1 MSNTVT
7 TSTATFC
14 LFDHIREIINPE
26 VAAQVAQSVAWRVD
40 TLIQGAARQLFK
52 SVREDQFK
60 KGVDGLAELTMALR
74 EQAFAEHAFEEA
86 GNVVTGPV
94 ATIKELMLQRE
105 GAHNLAAELTA
116 LCNDW
121 QGRPKTYVVPDLD
134 DVFFTEVNLKVRP
147 QTKRRIAMSVERR
160 AKAYDLDEAET
171 KAQIA
176 KRVAREED
184 KLHDVSQTLQDQSGA
199 VYEMFRQACSVS
211 LDAEVGRDF
220 HTMEMAN
227 QRILIEA
234 AITAADR
241 AEEYAASSTNMTD
254 SEFDDVCMCVLQTV
268 KQLKL
273 VLNSSR
279 FKTAAQREA
288 AAAVNVG

>member
-1 MSNTVT
+1 MSKIT

-14 LFDHIREIINPE
+14 LFDFIREIPNCD
-26 VAAQVAQSVAWRVD
+26 VAAHVAQSTAWRID

-52 SVREDQFK
+52 SVREDQFR
-60 KGVDGLAELTMALR
+60 KGVDGLAELTMALK

-86 GNVVTGPV
+86 GSATTGPV
-94 ATIKELMLQRE
+94 ATIKELMVHRE
-105 GAHNLAAELTA
+105 AAHNLAAELTA
-116 LCNDW
+116 LTIDY

-134 DVFFTEVNLKVRP
+134 DVFFNEVSLKVRP

-160 AKAYDLDEAET
+160 AKAYDLTAEET
-171 KAQIA
+171 QQQIA

-184 KLHDVSQTLQDQSGA
+184 KLHDVSATLQDQSGA
-199 VYEMFRQACSVS
+199 VYEMFRQACAVH
-211 LDAEVGRDF
+211 LDAEVGREF
-220 HTMEMAN
+220 HTMDVAN
-227 QRILIEA
+227 QRTLIES

-241 AEEYAASSTNMTD
+241 AEEYAASSNNITD
-254 SEFDDVCMCVLQTV
+254 AEFDDVCMCVLQAT

-273 VLNSSR
+273 VLNSTR

-288 AAAVNVG
+288 AAAANVG

>member
-1 MSNTVT
+1 MSKIT

-14 LFDHIREIINPE
+14 LFDFIREIPNCD
-26 VAAQVAQSVAWRVD
+26 VAAHVAQSTAWRID

-52 SVREDQFK
+52 SVREDQFR
-60 KGVDGLAELTMALR
+60 KGVDGLAELTMALK

-86 GNVVTGPV
+86 GSATTGPV
-94 ATIKELMLQRE
+94 ATIKELMVHRE
-105 GAHNLAAELTA
+105 AAHNLAAELTG
-116 LCNDW
+116 LCLDW

-134 DVFFTEVNLKVRP
+134 DVFFNEVNLRVKP

-160 AKAYDLDEAET
+160 AKAYDLTAEET
-171 KAQIA
+171 QQQIA

-184 KLHDVSQTLQDQSGA
+184 KLHDVSQTLQDQAGA

-211 LDAEVGRDF
+211 LDAEVGHEF
-220 HTMEMAN
+220 HTMDLAN
-227 QRILIEA
+227 QRTLIES

-241 AEEYAASSTNMTD
+241 AEEYAASSNNLTD
-254 SEFDDVCMCVLQTV
+254 AEFDDICMCVLQAT

-273 VLNSSR
+273 VLNSTR
-279 FKTAAQREA
+279 FKSAAQREA

>member
-1 MSNTVT
+1 MSKTT

-14 LFDHIREIINPE
+14 LFDFIRDISNVD
-26 VAAQVAQSVAWRVD
+26 VAAQVAQSTAWRID

-52 SVREDQFK
+52 SVREDQLK
-60 KGVDGLAELTMALR
+60 KGVDGMAELTMALK

-116 LCNDW
+116 LCIDW
-121 QGRPKTYVVPDLD
+121 QGRPKQYVTPDLD
-134 DVFFTEVNLKVRP
+134 DVFFNEVQLRVRP

-160 AKAYDLDEAET
+160 AKAYDLTPEET
-171 KAQIA
+171 KAQIDR
-176 KRVAREED
+176 RVAREED
-184 KLHDVSQTLQDQSGA
+184 KLTDVSATLQDQAGA
-199 VYEMFRQACSVS
+199 VYEMFRQACATH
-211 LDAEVGRDF
+211 LDAEVGREF
-220 HTMEMAN
+220 HTMEMLN
-227 QRILIEA
+227 QRTLIESA
-234 AITAADR
+234 MIAADR
-241 AEEYAASSTNMTD
+241 AEEYATSSNNITD
-254 SEFDDVCMCVLQTV
+254 AEFDDVCMTVLNV
-268 KQLKL
+268 NKQLKL

>member
-1 MSNTVT
+1 MSNVT
-7 TSTATFC
+7 TSTSTFC
-14 LFDHIREIINPE
+14 LFDFIREIPNCD
-26 VAAQVAQSVAWRVD
+26 VAAQVAQSTAWRID

-52 SVREDQFK
+52 AVRQDQFD
-60 KGVDGLAELTMALR
+60 KGIDGLAELTMALK

-94 ATIKELMLQRE
+94 ATIKELMVHRE
-105 GAHNLAAELTA
+105 DAHSLAADLTG
-116 LCNDW
+116 LCLDW

-134 DVFFTEVNLKVRP
+134 DVFFNEISLRVKP

-160 AKAYDLDEAET
+160 AKAYDLTAEET
-171 KAQIA
+171 QQQIA

-211 LDAEVGRDF
+211 LDAEVGHEF
-220 HTMEMAN
+220 HTMDLAN
-227 QRILIEA
+227 QRTLIES

-241 AEEYAASSTNMTD
+241 AEEYAASSNNLTD
-254 SEFDDVCMCVLQTV
+254 AEFDDICMCVLQAT

-273 VLNSSR
+273 VLNSTR

-288 AAAVNVG
+288 AAAANVG

>member
-1 MSNTVT
+1 MTKIT

-14 LFDHIREIINPE
+14 LLDFIREIPNCE
-26 VAAQVAQSVAWRVD
+26 VAAQVAQSTAWRID

-52 SVREDQFK
+52 AVREDQFK
-60 KGVDGLAELTMALR
+60 KGVDGMAELSMALR
-74 EQAFAEHAFEEA
+74 EQAFAEQAFEEA
-86 GNVVTGPV
+86 GSATTGPV
-94 ATIKELMLQRE
+94 ATIKELMLWRE
-105 GAHNLAAELTA
+105 AAHNQAAELTA
-116 LCNDW
+116 LTCDY

-134 DVFFTEVNLKVRP
+134 DVFFNEVSLKVKP

-160 AKAYDLDEAET
+160 AKAYDLNEAET

-184 KLHDVSQTLQDQSGA
+184 KLHDVSATLQDQSGA
-199 VYEMFRQACSVS
+199 VYEMFRQACAVH
-211 LDAEVGRDF
+211 LDAEVGREF
-220 HTMEMAN
+220 HTMDVAN
-227 QRILIEA
+227 QRTLIES

-241 AEEYAASSTNMTD
+241 AEEYAASSNNITD
-254 SEFDDVCMCVLQTV
+254 AEFDDICMCVLQVT

-273 VLNSSR
+273 VLNSTR
-279 FKTAAQREA
+279 FKTHAQREA

>member
-1 MSNTVT
+1 MSKIT
-7 TSTATFC
+7 TSTATFD
-14 LFDHIREIINPE
+14 LFDFIREIPNSD
-26 VAAQVAQSVAWRVD
+26 VAAQIAQSVAWRVD

-52 SVREDQFK
+52 AVRQDQFD
-60 KGVDGLAELTMALR
+60 KGIDGLAELTMALK
-74 EQAFAEHAFEEA
+74 EQSFAETAFEEA

-94 ATIKELMLQRE
+94 ATIKELMVHRE
-105 GAHNLAAELTA
+105 AAHNQAAELTA
-116 LCNDW
+116 LTIDY

-134 DVFFTEVNLKVRP
+134 DVFFNEVQLKVKP

-199 VYEMFRQACSVS
+199 VYEMFRQACRVH
-211 LDAEVGRDF
+211 LDAEVGREF
-220 HTMEMAN
+220 HTMDVAN
-227 QRILIEA
+227 QRTLIES

-241 AEEYAASSTNMTD
+241 AEEYAASSNNITD
-254 SEFDDVCMCVLQTV
+254 AEFDDICMCVLQTT

-279 FKTAAQREA
+279 FKTHAQREA

>member
-1 MSNTVT
+1 MSKIT

-14 LFDHIREIINPE
+14 LFDFIREIPNSD
-26 VAAQVAQSVAWRVD
+26 VAAQIAQSVAWRVD
-40 TLIQGAARQLFK
+40 TLIQGTARQLFK
-52 SVREDQFK
+52 AVRQDQFD

-94 ATIKELMLQRE
+94 ATIKELMVHRE
-105 GAHNLAAELTA
+105 AAHNLAADLTA
-116 LCNDW
+116 LTLDW
-121 QGRPKTYVVPDLD
+121 QDRPKTYVVPDLD
-134 DVFFTEVNLKVRP
+134 DVFFNEVALRVKP

-160 AKAYDLDEAET
+160 AKAYDLTEDET
-171 KAQIA
+171 KEQVAR
-176 KRVAREED
+176 RVQREED
-184 KLHDVSQTLQDQSGA
+184 KLKDVGLTLQDQAPA
-199 VYEMFRQACSVS
+199 VYEMFRQACAVH
-211 LDAEVGRDF
+211 LDAEVGREF
-220 HTMEMAN
+220 HTMDVAN
-227 QRILIEA
+227 QKLLIES

-241 AEEYAASSTNMTD
+241 TEEYAASARITD
-254 SEFDDVCMCVLQTV
+254 AEFDDICMCVLQTT

-279 FKTAAQREA
+279 FKTHAQREA

>member
-1 MSNTVT
+1 MSKLT

-14 LFDHIREIINPE
+14 LFDFIRDVPNAD
-26 VAAQVAQSVAWRVD
+26 VAAQVAQSTAWRID

-52 SVREDQFK
+52 AVREDQFR

-74 EQAFAEHAFEEA
+74 EQAFAEQAFEEA
-86 GNVVTGPV
+86 GSATTGAV
-94 ATIKELMLQRE
+94 ATIKELMVHRE
-105 GAHNLAAELTA
+105 DAHNLAAELTG
-116 LCNDW
+116 LCLDW
-121 QGRPKTYVVPDLD
+121 QGRPKTYAVPDLD
-134 DVFFTEVNLKVRP
+134 DVFFNEVSLKVRP

-199 VYEMFRQACSVS
+199 VYEMFRQACSVH
-211 LDAEVGRDF
+211 LDAEVGREF
-220 HTMEMAN
+220 HTMDLAN
-227 QRILIEA
+227 QRTLIES

-241 AEEYAASSTNMTD
+241 AEEYAASSNNITD
-254 SEFDDVCMCVLQTV
+254 AEFDDICMCVLQAT

-273 VLNSSR
+273 VLNSTR
-279 FKTAAQREA
+279 FKSAAQREA
-288 AAAVNVG
+288 AAAANVG

>member
-1 MSNTVT
+1 MSKIT

-14 LFDHIREIINPE
+14 VLDFIRDTPNPD
-26 VAAQVAQSVAWRVD
+26 VAAHIAQSVAWRID
-40 TLIQGAARQLFK
+40 ALIQGAARQLFK

-74 EQAFAEHAFEEA
+74 EQAFAEQAFEEA
-86 GNVVTGPV
+86 GSATTGPV
-94 ATIKELMLQRE
+94 ATIKELMVHRE
-105 GAHNLAAELTA
+105 AAHNLAAELTA
-116 LCNDW
+116 LTTDY

-134 DVFFTEVNLKVRP
+134 EVFFNEVALKVRP

-160 AKAYDLDEAET
+160 AKAYDLTADET
-171 KAQIA
+171 QAQIT
-176 KRVAREED
+176 KRVQREED

-199 VYEMFRQACSVS
+199 VYEMFRQARAVQ
-211 LDAEVGRDF
+211 LQAEVGQSF
-220 HTMEMAN
+220 HTMEIAN

-241 AEEYAASSTNMTD
+241 AEEYAASSSNITD
-254 SEFDDVCMCVLQTV
+254 AEFDDVCMCVLNVT

-273 VLNSSR
+273 VLNSTR
-279 FKTAAQREA
+279 FKSAAQREA

>member
-1 MSNTVT
+1 MSKIT

-14 LFDHIREIINPE
+14 LFDFIREIPNAD
-26 VAAQVAQSVAWRVD
+26 VAAQVAQSTAWRVD
-40 TLIQGAARQLFK
+40 TLIQSAARQLFK
-52 SVREDQFK
+52 SVRQDQFD
-60 KGVDGLAELTMALR
+60 KGVDSLAELTMALK

-94 ATIKELMLQRE
+94 ATIKELMVHRE
-105 GAHNLAAELTA
+105 AAYNLAADLTA
-116 LCNDW
+116 LTLDW
-121 QGRPKTYVVPDLD
+121 EGRPKSFAIPDLD
-134 DVFFTEVNLKVRP
+134 DVFFNEVNLKVKS

-160 AKAYDLDEAET
+160 AKAYDLDEAEI

-199 VYEMFRQACSVS
+199 VYEMFRQACSVV
-211 LDAEVGRDF
+211 LDAEVGREF
-220 HTMEMAN
+220 HTMDVAS
-227 QRILIEA
+227 QRTLIES

-241 AEEYAASSTNMTD
+241 AEEYAASSNNITD
-254 SEFDDVCMCVLQTV
+254 AEFDDICMCVLQTT

-279 FKTAAQREA
+279 FKTHAQREA

>member
-1 MSNTVT
+1 MSKIT

-14 LFDHIREIINPE
+14 VLDFIRDTPNPD
-26 VAAQVAQSVAWRVD
+26 VAAHIAQSVAWRID
-40 TLIQGAARQLFK
+40 ALIQGAARQLFK

-74 EQAFAEHAFEEA
+74 EQAFAEQAFEEA
-86 GNVVTGPV
+86 GSATTGPV
-94 ATIKELMLQRE
+94 ATIKELMVHRE
-105 GAHNLAAELTA
+105 AAHNLAAELTA
-116 LCNDW
+116 LTTDY

-134 DVFFTEVNLKVRP
+134 EVFFNEVALKVRP

-160 AKAYDLDEAET
+160 AKAYDLTADET
-171 KAQIA
+171 QAQIT
-176 KRVAREED
+176 KRVQREED

-199 VYEMFRQACSVS
+199 VYEMFRQACAVQ
-211 LDAEVGRDF
+211 LQAEVGQSF
-220 HTMEMAN
+220 HTMEIAN

-241 AEEYAASSTNMTD
+241 AEEYAASSSNITD
-254 SEFDDVCMCVLQTV
+254 AEFDGVCMCVLNVT

-273 VLNSSR
+273 VLNSTR
-279 FKTAAQREA
+279 FKSAAQREA

>member
-1 MSNTVT
+1 MSKIT

-14 LFDHIREIINPE
+14 LFDFIREIPNCE
-26 VAAQVAQSVAWRVD
+26 VAAQVAQSTAWRID

-52 SVREDQFK
+52 AVREDQFK

-94 ATIKELMLQRE
+94 ATIKELTVHRE
-105 GAHNLAAELTA
+105 GARNLAAELTA
-116 LCNDW
+116 LCLDW
-121 QGRPKTYVVPDLD
+121 QGRPKLYVAPDLD
-134 DVFFTEVNLKVRP
+134 DVFFNEVQLRVKP

-160 AKAYDLDEAET
+160 AKAYDLTEEET
-171 KAQIA
+171 KAQVA
-176 KRVAREED
+176 KRVQREED
-184 KLHDVSQTLQDQSGA
+184 KLHDVSATLQDQSGA
-199 VYEMFRQACSVS
+199 VYEMFRQACAVQ
-211 LDAEVGRDF
+211 LDAEVGREF
-220 HTMEMAN
+220 HTMAMEN
-227 QRILIEA
+227 QRILIES
-234 AITAADR
+234 AIAAADR
-241 AEEYAASSTNMTD
+241 AEEYAASSNNITD
-254 SEFDDVCMCVLQTV
+254 AEFDDICMCVLQTT

-273 VLNSSR
+273 VLNSTR

>member
-1 MSNTVT
+1 MSKIT

-14 LFDHIREIINPE
+14 LFDFIRDVPNAD
-26 VAAQVAQSVAWRVD
+26 VAAQIAQSVAWRID

-52 SVREDQFK
+52 SVREDQFR
-60 KGVDGLAELTMALR
+60 KGVDGLAELTMALK
-74 EQAFAEHAFEEA
+74 EQAFAEQAFEEA
-86 GNVVTGPV
+86 GSATTGPV
-94 ATIKELMLQRE
+94 ATIKELMVHRE
-105 GAHNLAAELTA
+105 AAHNLAAELTG
-116 LCNDW
+116 LCLDW

-134 DVFFTEVNLKVRP
+134 DVFFNEVSLKVRP
-147 QTKRRIAMSVERR
+147 QTKRRIAMAVERR

-176 KRVAREED
+176 KRVQREED

-211 LDAEVGRDF
+211 LDAEVGREF
-220 HTMEMAN
+220 HTMDLAN
-227 QRILIEA
+227 QRTLIEA

-241 AEEYAASSTNMTD
+241 AEEYAASSNNITD
-254 SEFDDVCMCVLQTV
+254 AEFDDVCMCVLQAT

-273 VLNSSR
+273 VLNSTR
-279 FKTAAQREA
+279 FKSAAQREA
-288 AAAVNVG
+288 AAAANVG

>member
-1 MSNTVT
+1 MSKIT
-7 TSTATFC
+7 TSTSTFC
-14 LFDHIREIINPE
+14 LFDYIREIPNCE

-52 SVREDQFK
+52 AVRQSQFD

-74 EQAFAEHAFEEA
+74 EQAFAEQAFEETGSA
-86 GNVVTGPV
+86 TTGPV
-94 ATIKELMLQRE
+94 ASIKELMVHRE
-105 GAHNLAAELTA
+105 AAHNLAAKLTG
-116 LCNDW
+116 LCLDW

-134 DVFFTEVNLKVRP
+134 DVFLSKVELKVKP

-171 KAQIA
+171 KEQVAR
-176 KRVAREED
+176 RVQREED
-184 KLHDVSQTLQDQSGA
+184 KLKDVGLALQDQGPA
-199 VYEMFRQACSVS
+199 MYEMFRQACSVS
-211 LDAEVGRDF
+211 LDAEVGQSF
-220 HTMEMAN
+220 HTMDLAN

-241 AEEYAASSTNMTD
+241 AEEYAASARITD
-254 SEFDDVCMCVLQTV
+254 AEFDDICMCVLQTT

-273 VLNSSR
+273 VLNSTR
-279 FKTAAQREA
+279 FKTHAQREA

>member
-1 MSNTVT
+1 MSKIT

-14 LFDHIREIINPE
+14 LFDFIRKIPNCD
-26 VAAQVAQSVAWRVD
+26 VAAHVAQSTAWRID

-52 SVREDQFK
+52 SVREDQFS

-74 EQAFAEHAFEEA
+74 EQAFAEQAFEEA
-86 GNVVTGPV
+86 GSATTGPV
-94 ATIKELMLQRE
+94 ATIKELMVHRE
-105 GAHNLAAELTA
+105 AAHNQAAELTG
-116 LCNDW
+116 LCLDW

-134 DVFFTEVNLKVRP
+134 DVFFNEVQLKVKP
-147 QTKRRIAMSVERR
+147 QTKRRIAMAVERR

-184 KLHDVSQTLQDQSGA
+184 KLHDVSATLQDQAGA

-211 LDAEVGRDF
+211 LHAEVGREF
-220 HTMEMAN
+220 HTMDVTN
-227 QRILIEA
+227 QRTLIEA

-241 AEEYAASSTNMTD
+241 AEEYAASSNNITD
-254 SEFDDVCMCVLQTV
+254 AEFDDVCMCVLQAT

-273 VLNSSR
+273 VLNSTR

-288 AAAVNVG
+288 AATANVG